1 MAGLAPTRRTLAA
14 CLALLSTVLLMPGCE
29 QQDHGE
35 VLATLSSQRDAI
47 ELTSALEQSDIPGV
61 RLDRA
66 EGSVG
71 TAVYSVRC
79 PAAAA
84 SYARIAM
91 TELGLP
97 REHGAARTSAGA
109 SLFPTR
115 ADDIARELSRRAAEL
130 EEAITLLEG
139 IATAHVQIAPP
150 AQDDPVGRTNASPNL
165 LVVVRTVGRLEP
177 SREELLRDRVTKAC
191 TAAFAGLDVQRRL
204 TLLISGREGA
214 LASPAAKAAIAAA
227 RKSDPTLQEPTI
239 QLSIL
244 SRYIMPLAAIAAL
257 CVLGALTLKD
267 RWRALQAR

>member
-1 MAGLAPTRRTLAA
+1 MASRTPIHRTLLVSLSLLAALALAP
-14 CLALLSTVLLMPGCE
+14 GCD
-29 QQDHGE
+29 QQEHGE

-47 ELTSALEQSDIPGV
+47 ELTSALEQSHIPGV
-61 RLDRA
+61 RLDRT

-71 TAVYSVRC
+71 TATYSVRC

-97 REHGAARTSAGA
+97 RERAASGTSTGA

-115 ADDIARELSRRAAEL
+115 ADDIAREQARRADDL

-139 IATAHVQIAPP
+139 IATAHVQLSQAT
-150 AQDDPVGRTNASPNL
+150 QEDPLARSTPSPNL
-165 LVVVRTVGRLEP
+165 LVVVRAIGPLEP

-191 TAAFAGLDVQRRL
+191 SAAFTGLDVQRRL
-204 TLLISGREGA
+204 TLLISGRDGA

-227 RKSDPTLQEPTI
+227 KKANPALQEPTV